1 VKWNL
6 RLAAA
11 NRGIWKASELQRMLA
26 EAGLVISAGKM
37 SGLWSGNPAS
47 IKLDDLDV
55 ICAVI
60 GCGVEELL
68 ITEPVTLTR
77 AEDDQQ
83 VKRAAGQEAAS
94 AQGSPAVTPKRR
106 DGRTLPPA

>member
-1 VKWNL
+1 MKWNL

-47 IKLDDLDV
+47 IKLDDLDI
-55 ICAVI
+55 ICAVV
-60 GCGVEELL
+60 GCSVQELL
-68 ITEPVTLTR
+68 IAEPDKVVLTTKSQ
-77 AEDDQQ
+77 DDQQ
-83 VKRAAGQEAAS
+83 ADAS
-94 AQGSPAVTPKRR
+94 GPTARGGPAVTPRRR